1 MNVGWGIYI
10 SANHA
15 CVSGV
20 DANTKLVGLQEKKK
34 KNRYYQQTELL
45 KVEYWFGRGSHIQRQ
60 KKCYI
65 FRHPLY
71 VKTQLMWKKTEAQQL
86 RRSRRAREEHRMC
99 YCQQDYHVVLLGWEE
114 AEDVV
119 SERTTDRMWKTDET
133 QKRAGHRCSMK
144 RLSKDYVKRGT
155 QKIQNIWTKVN

>member
-1 MNVGWGIYI
+1 M
-10 SANHA
+10 
-15 CVSGV
+15 
-20 DANTKLVGLQEKKK
+20 LVYQALMQTQNLLDFRSEHEICDKK

-155 QKIQNIWTKVN
+155 HKIQNIWTKVN